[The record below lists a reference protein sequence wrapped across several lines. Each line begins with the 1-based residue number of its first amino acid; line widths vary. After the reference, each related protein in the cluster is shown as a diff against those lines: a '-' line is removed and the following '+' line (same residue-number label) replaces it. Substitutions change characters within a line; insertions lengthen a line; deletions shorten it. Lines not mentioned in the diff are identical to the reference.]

1 MNEEN
6 KKQAIRKFTPNTK
19 FISLFGA
26 EDIVN
31 EKDKFRFD
39 DNDDI
44 FVLGRYEFRMIYDG
58 SWANVL

>member
-1 MNEEN
+1 MIEEN
-6 KKQAIRKFTPNTK
+6 KNQAIRKFPPNTK
-19 FISLFGA
+19 FISLFGV

-39 DNDDI
+39 ENGDI
-44 FVLGRYEFRMIYDG
+44 FVLGRYEFRLIYDG

>member
-19 FISLFGA
+19 FISLFGV

-31 EKDKFRFD
+31 EKDKFMFD
-39 DNDDI
+39 DNGDI
-44 FVLGRYEFRMIYDG
+44 FVLGRYEFRLIYDG
-58 SWANVL
+58 SWANIL

>member
-1 MNEEN
+1 MEN
-6 KKQAIRKFTPNTK
+6 NKIKAIRNYSPNTR

-39 DNDDI
+39 DNGDI
-44 FVLGRYEFRMIYDG
+44 FVLGKYEYRMIYDG
-58 SWANVL
+58 TWATIL